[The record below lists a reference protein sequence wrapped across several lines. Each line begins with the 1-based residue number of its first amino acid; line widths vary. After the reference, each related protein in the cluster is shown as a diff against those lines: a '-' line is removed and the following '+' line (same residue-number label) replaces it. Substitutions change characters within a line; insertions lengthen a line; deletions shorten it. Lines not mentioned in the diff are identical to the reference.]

1 MSGRERDQLLDEGR
15 TTLDLLHR
23 LEELGAH
30 EQTGPLYRRLEEL
43 RAAYASSLQ
52 EVPVSRCPFT
62 GEVVAFPIDTVDL
75 DGWWWDAGQPPDR
88 IPAHLPR
95 PCLAMAGAMQ
105 VREPVRWAPFV

>member
-43 RAAYASSLQ
+43 RAAYARSLQ
-52 EVPVSRCPFT
+52 GGPVGRCPFT
-62 GEVVAFPIDTVDL
+62 GEAVASPIDTVDL
-75 DGWWWDAGQPPDR
+75 DGWWWDAEHPAR
-88 IPAHLPR
+88 RMPAHLPR
-95 PCLAMAGAMQ
+95 PWLAMAG
-105 VREPVRWAPFV
+105 